1 MVNLRRQFKVW
12 HTFCVVCVAM
22 GRLPVKLKWDRIV
35 YSIIFCPSIY
45 LCLKNKVLCLGL
57 LLEVL
62 NTYHCKYSYIDYLYI
77 VCVCVCV
84 CAYFH

>member
-1 MVNLRRQFKVW
+1 
-12 HTFCVVCVAM
+12 M

-77 VCVCVCV
+77 VCVCVYVLISIDNMYVIRACV
-84 CAYFH
+84 CVCVCTYFH